1 MTNQE
6 INQLGSDIRRLHNEI
21 VDLAYTHIS
30 TNELKTEFTSK
41 LLDLINEAINANKTV
56 KRIVKQMEYLEKEQQ
71 Q

>member
-21 VDLAYTHIS
+21 VELAYTHIP

-41 LLDLINEAINANKTV
+41 LLDLIEEAINANKTV
-56 KRIVKQMEYLEKEQQ
+56 KRIVKQMEYLEKK
-71 Q
+71 

>member
-21 VDLAYTHIS
+21 VELAYTHIP

-41 LLDLINEAINANKTV
+41 LLDLIDEAINANKTV
-56 KRIVKQMEYLEKEQQ
+56 KRIVKQMEYLEKK
-71 Q
+71 

>member
-21 VDLAYTHIS
+21 VELAYTHIL

-41 LLDLINEAINANKTV
+41 LLDLIDEAINANKTV
-56 KRIVKQMEYLEKEQQ
+56 KRIVKQMEYLEKK
-71 Q
+71 

>member
-1 MTNQE
+1 
-6 INQLGSDIRRLHNEI
+6 
-21 VDLAYTHIS
+21 LAYTHIS

-56 KRIVKQMEYLEKEQQ
+56 KRIVKQMEKMEKEQQ